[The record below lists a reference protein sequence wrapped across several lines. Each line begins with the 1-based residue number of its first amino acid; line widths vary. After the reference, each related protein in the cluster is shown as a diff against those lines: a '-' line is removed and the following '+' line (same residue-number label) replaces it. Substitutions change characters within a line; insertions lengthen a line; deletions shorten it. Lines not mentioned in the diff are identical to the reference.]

1 MALTGPQKIPF
12 AVTTGSSWYGDT
24 YTGTPFEAN
33 VGVLHT
39 TEGTTLPSYGGGA
52 SAPNVTGVPNL
63 TNHTVRWYQHF
74 DVDRSSRAL
83 RNAAGGVET
92 NQLNAFQAELVGT
105 CDPAARDKW
114 NREGR
119 SFIFWPDA
127 PDWALREVAKL
138 VRWLG
143 DNHKIQI
150 KSSVTWRAYP
160 SSYGNSPVR
169 LSGAQWSN
177 YYGWLGHQHV
187 PENDHG
193 DPGNIDFN
201 RIIQFALGDAPTGG
215 DSVAL
220 TTEDV
225 KKLFGTDGV
234 INSPDYDKA
243 TETNKFW
250 AAGTYSVETY
260 RRAREAKAEAAAAK
274 NAIVGVGKQVTALAV
289 KVDAL
294 AVGGV
299 DLDALAVKV
308 ADELYRRMQG

>member
-12 AVTTGSSWYGDT
+12 AVTSGSSWYGDN

-33 VGVLHT
+33 VGVVHT

-52 SAPNVTGVPNL
+52 SAPNITGVPNPV
-63 TNHTVRWYQHF
+63 NHTVKWYQHY

-83 RNAAGGVET
+83 LNKSGGVET
-92 NQLNAFQAELVGT
+92 NSLNAFQIELVGT
-105 CDPAARDKW
+105 CDPRTRDKW
-114 NREGR
+114 KAEGR

-127 PDWALREVAKL
+127 PDWALKEVAKL
-138 VRWLG
+138 VRWLS

-150 KSSVTWRAYP
+150 KSTVTWRPYP
-160 SSYGNSPVR
+160 SSYGSFASQR
-169 LSGAQWSN
+169 LTGAQWQN

-193 DPGNIDFN
+193 DPGDIDFN
-201 RIIQFALGDAPTGG
+201 RIIQFALGEAPTGG
-215 DSVAL
+215 EEVAL
-220 TTEDV
+220 TTDDV
-225 KKLFGTDGV
+225 KKILGTDG
-234 INSPDYDKA
+234 ILLSPLGDNDPA
-243 TETNKFW
+243 GNKYW
-250 AAGTYSVETY
+250 ALGSYVRDTYLRVDTLES
-260 RRAREAKAEAAAAK
+260 
-274 NAIVGVGKQVTALAV
+274 GVTALKQQVTAVAG

-308 ADELYRRMQG
+308 ADELYKRMAE